1 MKNALRL
8 SVAMCCLVMLA
19 VPRPSSSASDF
30 PTKPI
35 NVVVPFA
42 PGGSLDISTR
52 PFCEVLSKKTG
63 FPSVLLNKP
72 GSGSLVGSEFVSKSK
87 PDGHTILVF
96 TLSLILRQIIDPKI
110 EIDVFKDLEP
120 VARFFMQPLVVV
132 AKGDSKLQTI
142 DDLVDFARKNPGKLS
157 MGSAGVGA
165 TSHFSGELIKKSA
178 KIDFKHVPFN
188 GDGPNITALMGGHI
202 DFLVTSAP
210 AIQGKVAS
218 GDLRLLATLSD
229 TRLPDYI
236 EIPTM
241 KERGFTDAVM
251 YSWFAFMAPPGTSKE
266 IVQKLDGYI
275 KATLKDDFIQRTFE
289 KIGFQEAYLSSQEV
303 PGFMRSEYERFKQ
316 IAVSQGITIK
326 D

>member
-1 MKNALRL
+1 
-8 SVAMCCLVMLA
+8 MLA
-19 VPRPSSSASDF
+19 APRPAFPASDF

-52 PFCEVLSKKTG
+52 PFCEILSEKTG

-96 TLSLILRQIIDPKI
+96 TLSLILRQIIDPKM
-110 EIDVFKDLEP
+110 EIDVFKNLEP
-120 VARFFMQPLVVV
+120 VSRFFMQPLVVV

-142 DDLVDFARKNPGKLS
+142 DDLVNFAKKNPGKLS

-165 TSHFSGELIKKSA
+165 TSHFSGELIKKTA

-210 AIQGKVAS
+210 AVQGKVAS

-229 TRLPDYI
+229 TRLPDYK

-241 KERGFTDAVM
+241 KEKGFTDAVM
-251 YSWFAFMAPPGTSKE
+251 YSWFAFMAPQGTPRE

-275 KATLKDDFIQRTFE
+275 KATLKDDNIQRTFE
-289 KIGFQEAYLSSQEV
+289 KLGFQEAYLGSQEL

-316 IAVSQGITIK
+316 IAVSQGISISQ
-326 D
+326 